1 MTQFEI
7 SMQTLREYTQPH
19 LGDTPT
25 LEMLEWLQEKKEA
38 GTLDSKIRQ
47 HFYTV
52 MYGFGRLLG

>member
-25 LEMLEWLQEKKEA
+25 LEMLEWLQDSKEA
-38 GTLDSKIRQ
+38 GTLDLRIQQ
-47 HFYTV
+47 HFHTV
-52 MYGFGRLLG
+52 MHGFGRLLG